1 MNVDRKCL
9 IDVIAWED
17 QVRFVIPPWQRHF
30 TWGDSEVIQMWHDWK
45 TVCDQGQKH
54 FCGMMLF
61 RKMSE
66 EALPTWEVVDGQ
78 QRITTFFL
86 FFIAARDVCAIQEID
101 FSALNQIFTTQDSSE
116 CRLDL
121 QEGMSDDHQ
130 MINALLQRRQEG
142 VDKTV
147 KERSLVI
154 KAYDLFRTQLLSMD
168 RKAIPSFILNVLQ
181 NLELIVLTS
190 DPGDEVRRIFETLN
204 SRGKH
209 IDPDELVANLVTY
222 IGKPNSALNE
232 QARGTWSFI
241 TRSIDQD
248 DLAIFLDTFARR
260 NGKQSERGSTF
271 DEIKFEVDQALRNDN
286 MREWLHEFERAAR
299 NYNDILFPHNTDDP
313 VQGLL
318 EELKRLRVPK
328 LNPFLLALLEAFRET
343 PASEPLIHNVV
354 SLCVRVLINYDRP
367 SYRLEQFATKA
378 CEAFYE
384 TGESNAAHLEK
395 IITLVD
401 EAWIDDATFHHA
413 FSMKSIY
420 GPGPHLSRLRYYL
433 EKLEQK
439 IDAVTGQ
446 PFEVH
451 FGPQTTVEHIM
462 PQTLDEGGYWKN
474 ALRTSDPLRLE
485 SQHKALVHTIGNLTV
500 LLTTDNPAA
509 GNTAYAQKREFYL
522 HPNETLQSMGLRA
535 RRARIGNCALNSY
548 FENVSVWNF
557 NAIAT
562 RSRYLSDL
570 AVQIWN
576 KQDWSRETT

>member
-1 MNVDRKCL
+1 MNVARKCL

-17 QVRFVIPPWQRHF
+17 QVRFIIPPWQRHF
-30 TWGDSEVIQMWHDWK
+30 TWGDSEVIQMWHDWI

-61 RKMSE
+61 RKMAE

-101 FSALNQIFTTQDSSE
+101 FSALNQIFTTKDSAE

-130 MINALLQRRQEG
+130 MINALLQRRREG
-142 VDKTV
+142 VDKTI

-168 RKAIPSFILNVLQ
+168 RTAIPSFILNVLQ

-248 DLAIFLDTFARR
+248 DLSIFLDTFARR

-271 DEIKFEVDQALRNDN
+271 DEIKFEVDQALKHDR
-286 MREWLHEFERAAR
+286 MRDWLHEFERAAR

-509 GNTAYAQKREFYL
+509 GNTPYAQKREFYL